1 MSLPR
6 HCRCFPGRRPRVA
19 HRSPPAGRSQVAARR
34 SPARCRRPW
43 VARAPSSL
51 SPAFSPARGERS
63 RRRFLIVK
71 S

>member
-1 MSLPR
+1 MLWPHRRRCHCCFDDVITSPLSMLP
-6 HCRCFPGRRPRVA
+6 
-19 HRSPPAGRSQVAARR
+19 R

-63 RRRFLIVK
+63 RRRFLI
-71 S
+71 